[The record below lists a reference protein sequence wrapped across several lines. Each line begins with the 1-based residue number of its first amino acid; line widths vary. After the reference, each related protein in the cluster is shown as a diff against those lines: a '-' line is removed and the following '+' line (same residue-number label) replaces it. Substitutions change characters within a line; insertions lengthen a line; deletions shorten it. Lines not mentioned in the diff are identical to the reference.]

1 MSLVPTGD
9 ESLRSRFR
17 FRGVLTNATHLR
29 YSEGTMIRYSIIA
42 GVVLTFLLGA
52 SCATSPTTTDTRPV
66 VVASIFP
73 LADITR
79 QIAGGT
85 IRVITLLPPGVSE
98 HTFEPTPQAVQSVA
112 GAKLFFKIGAG
123 LDDWTDTVALSA
135 NEQAT
140 IIDLSRSVTLQ
151 PSHEDD
157 DAHEEETRDE
167 HAEHGSF
174 DPHYFLTI
182 NNAKLMATTI
192 AQELSSAYPAQTRV
206 FEANLKRYLA
216 ELSLA
221 DTAIKKT
228 LTDLPTRDMVTF
240 HGAWQY
246 FADSYDLTIVGTFE
260 PFPGREPSPRYL
272 ADLIADIKQ
281 KNISVLFIEPQ
292 FSAEAISQVAR
303 DLNITLAT
311 LDPIGG
317 TTTSTQSYIDLLR
330 TNADT
335 IAKALKG
342 N

>member
-1 MSLVPTGD
+1 MMRYLIAVSIALV
-9 ESLRSRFR
+9 
-17 FRGVLTNATHLR
+17 A
-29 YSEGTMIRYSIIA
+29 
-42 GVVLTFLLGA
+42 LGA
-52 SCATSPTTTDTRPV
+52 GCTQSPAVTDTRPV

-79 QIAGGT
+79 QIVGDT
-85 IRVITLLPPGVSE
+85 TRVVTLLPPGVSE

-140 IIDLSRSVTLQ
+140 IVDLSRSVTLQ
-151 PSHEDD
+151 PSHEDS
-157 DAHEEETRDE
+157 DAHGEETPDE

-182 NNAKLMATTI
+182 DNAKVLATVIT
-192 AQELSSAYPAQTRV
+192 QELSSAYPAQTAV
-206 FEANLKRYLA
+206 FEVNLKRYLT

-228 LTDLPTRDMVTF
+228 LAGLPTRDMVTF

-246 FADSYDLTIVGTFE
+246 FADSYGLTIVGTFE

-272 ADLIADIKQ
+272 AELIANIKQ
-281 KNISVLFIEPQ
+281 KKISVLFIEPQ
-292 FSAEAISQVAR
+292 FSAEAISQVAG